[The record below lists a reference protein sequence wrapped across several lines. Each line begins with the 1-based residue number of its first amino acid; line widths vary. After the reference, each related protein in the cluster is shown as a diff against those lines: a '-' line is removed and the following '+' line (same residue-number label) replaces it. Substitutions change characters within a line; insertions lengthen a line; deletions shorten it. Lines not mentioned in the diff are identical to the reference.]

1 MILTRFLSETTG
13 AVTVDWTVLAAAVVG
28 LGVSSVAAVQAG
40 VVSLGIGIET
50 ALDDASVAPILVAI
64 ARLDLSNTE
73 GLEATPWGWV
83 ATGSFQGWF
92 TIGANNR
99 IEISRSGQRVTTP
112 DGTAWVDLEYF
123 AGNVT
128 LARVIDNVAPGQ
140 PMHLSFNAADSSG
153 NNAVDVYFGG
163 QLVERVQPTS
173 GTTFQ
178 SYTLGLVAGSGDG
191 SNQLEF
197 RGVGPED
204 SVGVSLNG
212 IVVQ

>member
-1 MILTRFLSETTG
+1 MRKFFKSESG
-13 AVTVDWTVLAAAVVG
+13 AVTVDWTVLTAAIIGMGIA
-28 LGVSSVAAVQAG
+28 SVAAVRTG
-40 VVSLGIGIET
+40 VVSLSDEIQA
-50 ALDDASVAPILVAI
+50 ALGSVTLGRLFGPIAQ
-64 ARLDLSNTE
+64 LDLSNTD
-73 GLEATPWGWV
+73 GLETTPWGWV

-112 DGTAWVDLEYF
+112 DGSNWIDLEYF

-128 LARVIDNVAPGQ
+128 LARVLDNVAPGQ
-140 PMHLSFNAADSSG
+140 SMQLSFNAADSSG
-153 NNAVDVYFGG
+153 NNAVDVYFAG
-163 QLVERVQPTS
+163 QLIERVQPTQ

-178 SYTLGLVAGSGDG
+178 SYTLDLVAGTGDG

-197 RGVGPED
+197 RGVGPQD